1 MSNIK
6 QLSRYELEKTDVQK
20 SQISES
26 VFPNHSSSKLPSHNF
41 SNGYDSYHMKDDEIV
56 SQTLPIIGHSTA
68 ATLEMTGH
76 SRKPLHRPLPY
87 K

>member
-26 VFPNHSSSKLPSHNF
+26 VFPNFIPVRNYQVTNF
-41 SNGYDSYHMKDDEIV
+41 QMEMQYDEIV
-56 SQTLPIIGHSTA
+56 STD
-68 ATLEMTGH
+68 
-76 SRKPLHRPLPY
+76 
-87 K
+87 